1 MRLQVKIILAI
12 VEVVSLSS
20 STGLLN
26 KNTPTSGSLIF
37 LLSKS
42 TIKLSTVSIF
52 KGNNLNPYDIASE
65 MQST

>member
-20 STGLLN
+20 FTGLLN

-52 KGNNLNPYDIASE
+52 KGNNLNPYDVASE

>member
-52 KGNNLNPYDIASE
+52 KGNNLNPYDVASE

>member
-1 MRLQVKIILAI
+1 MRLQVKIILAT
-12 VEVVSLSS
+12 VEVVRLSS

-52 KGNNLNPYDIASE
+52 KGNNLNPYDVASE

>member
-20 STGLLN
+20 FTGLLN

>member
-12 VEVVSLSS
+12 VEVVSLNS

-42 TIKLSTVSIF
+42 TIKLSTVSVF
-52 KGNNLNPYDIASE
+52 KGNNLNPYDVASE